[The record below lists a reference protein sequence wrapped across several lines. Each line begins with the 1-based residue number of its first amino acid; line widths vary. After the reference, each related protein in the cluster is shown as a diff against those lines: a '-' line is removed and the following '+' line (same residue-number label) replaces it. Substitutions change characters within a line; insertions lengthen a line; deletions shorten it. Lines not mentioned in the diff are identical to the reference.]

1 MGTPDGP
8 LNPFQPVSMMTSL
21 VMPDPEIGAVGQIHI
36 PVEYWNALEQMNVLP
51 SLMSNNSMKLA
62 KNLTLFTVYPE
73 AVKVRQIFEAYVT
86 YRWHRGLSLIR
97 KYTNYGTINDCRCL
111 SL

>member
-21 VMPDPEIGAVGQIHI
+21 VMPDPETGAAGRIHI
-36 PVEYWNALEQMNVLP
+36 PVECWNAQEPMNVQPL
-51 SLMSNNSMKLA
+51 LMLNNWMKMK

-73 AVKVRQIFEAYVT
+73 AVKVRQIFESYVT
-86 YRWHRGLSLIR
+86 YFWHRALSSTR
-97 KYTNYGTINDCRCL
+97 KYSNFGIINNHWCF
-111 SL
+111 